1 MIGFRTGFRT
11 GFTNALTSFA
21 CCRRGRR
28 TKKAGENDK
37 KLLHLIVGRAI
48 LKVRWTKQ

>member
-1 MIGFRTGFRT
+1 MIGLRI

-28 TKKAGENDK
+28 TKKTGKDVDFES
-37 KLLHLIVGRAI
+37 
-48 LKVRWTKQ
+48 